1 MWAEP
6 SAHKQFL
13 LGVGIAAVLCMS
25 LCVFLSASLMR
36 GLPMSLPLE
45 AAIVTLFLGAMLAC
59 APVIA
64 LLAEYT
70 RLVRTGQSWWKRFSG
85 LSWQE
90 IKDLTAACPPL
101 IKFAALGIGGLGFFQ
116 CLRMGHFAVG
126 DPGIAAPDLIGI
138 LAGATFFLALCIP
151 FLLAAAFERGS
162 YAQRLRRR
170 ATDPVTRAR

>member
-13 LGVGIAAVLCMS
+13 LGAGIAAVLGMS

-36 GLPMSLPLE
+36 GLPISLPLE
-45 AAIVTLFLGAMLAC
+45 ALIITLFLCALLAC

-70 RLVRTGQSWWKRFSG
+70 RLVRAGQSWWKRFSG
-85 LSWQE
+85 LSRQE

-101 IKFAALGIGGLGFFQ
+101 IKYASLGIGGLGLFQ
-116 CLRMGHFAVG
+116 CLRLGHFAVR
-126 DPGIAAPDLIGI
+126 DPGIASPDLIGI
-138 LAGATFFLALCIP
+138 LAGATFFLSLCIP
-151 FLLAAAFERGS
+151 FLLAAAFEHGS
-162 YAQRLRRR
+162 YAQRLGRG
-170 ATDPVTRAR
+170 AAGPVTRAR